1 MHYSIHDYHFLS
13 HCLRH
18 QFPIQVANEAE
29 QCLTLVLSQ
38 YDPFR
43 CLSVSGTGISRCL
56 PKIPRSLN
64 LLGLDLSFS
73 MYVYIVFSFSVIAG
87 YHPFVGDWRW
97 ENSYYLHKLF
107 NKGTYSV
114 RRLYVGFGDSEI
126 PPSVWK

>member
-1 MHYSIHDYHFLS
+1 MAMVIFPQIGSTDLLARLFFSYLGSWQV
-13 HCLRH
+13 CLRH

-87 YHPFVGDWRW
+87 YHPFVGD
-97 ENSYYLHKLF
+97 
-107 NKGTYSV
+107 
-114 RRLYVGFGDSEI
+114 
-126 PPSVWK
+126 